1 MMGPPRRRRA
11 MVFSPPPTDI
21 GKRDLDDG
29 TAAQAALLV
38 AGRGIWRCGRRRLL
52 ADSRHARP
60 SNDRVTNRG
69 CDTTDV
75 CLTLKSGWP
84 CMRAH
89 GPLFGRSASS
99 CSVQRVQGLVH
110 GMRKNGIQDV
120 PDAVLIETT
129 VTSRLPQTPFSMH
142 RLQTAPHP
150 WPFSPPRP
158 CRRTR
163 G

>member
-1 MMGPPRRRRA
+1 MMGPPQRRRA

-21 GKRDLDDG
+21 GKRDLGDG

-38 AGRGIWRCGRRRLL
+38 ARRSIWRCGRRRLL

-69 CDTTDV
+69 CGHNRCV
-75 CLTLKSGWP
+75 SQPQIRL
-84 CMRAH
+84 AVY
-89 GPLFGRSASS
+89 ASS
-99 CSVQRVQGLVH
+99 CSVQRAEVLLH

-120 PDAVLIETT
+120 PDAVLMETT
-129 VTSRLPQTPFSMH
+129 VTVRLPQTPFSTH
-142 RLQTAPHP
+142 RPQTAPHP

-163 G
+163 A